1 MQFEPLSLRAA
12 AALACVVL
20 PTVAWRTFRRGSPAV
35 TLSTAQ
41 VLASGPR
48 GLRGRLYRLPD
59 VLRLLALLALLVALA
74 RPRQGE
80 ESLHVSSEGVA
91 IMMLVDRSTSM
102 SLPMQV
108 VGDDTLS
115 RLDTVK
121 RVFKA
126 FVLGGDGLPGRPND
140 LVGLSTF
147 AMFGEQNCPLTLD
160 RDGLAMFID
169 GITLAT
175 PVEDRTAIG
184 DGLRYATLSLVAATE
199 RTPVKSRFI
208 ILLSDGEQNAGELTP
223 AEGARLAAS
232 HGIKVHCIF
241 VSSPMG
247 ARQYVDFFGRVMQ
260 IPTEAP
266 SGDELKQVAAVTGGT
281 FSEATDAKS
290 LLEITRRIDQA
301 EKTEVRQKIVR
312 YRERCALPLLI
323 GIALLGIELFL
334 RATVFLR
341 VP

>member
-1 MQFEPLSLRAA
+1 MQCEPMSLRAA
-12 AALACVVL
+12 IMLAAIIVPL
-20 PTVAWRTFRRGSPAV
+20 VAWRMFRRQRAAV
-35 TLSTAQ
+35 TLSTTPL
-41 VLASGPR
+41 LAAGPK
-48 GLRGRLYRLPD
+48 GLRGRLYRTPD
-59 VLRLLALLALLVALA
+59 VLRLLALIALLVALA
-74 RPRQGE
+74 RPREGE
-80 ESLHVSSEGVA
+80 ESVHVSSEGVA

-102 SLPMQV
+102 DSPMQIV
-108 VGDDTLS
+108 DKDTLS
-115 RLDTVK
+115 RLDMVK

-160 RDGLAMFID
+160 RDGLALFID

-184 DGLRYATLSLVAATE
+184 DGLRHAALSLIAATA
-199 RTPVKSRFI
+199 RTPAKSKFI

-223 AEGARLAAS
+223 EEGARMAAS

-260 IPTEAP
+260 IPTEV
-266 SGDELKQVAAVTGGT
+266 STGDELKEVASITGGT
-281 FSEATDAKS
+281 FSEATDGKS
-290 LLEITRRIDQA
+290 LLEITRRIDQE
-301 EKTEVRQKIVR
+301 EKTEIRQKVVR
-312 YRERCALPLLI
+312 YRERFGLPLVI
-323 GIALLGIELFL
+323 GIALLGIELLFRATMFL
-334 RATVFLR
+334 RI
-341 VP
+341 P

>member
-1 MQFEPLSLRAA
+1 MSLRAA
-12 AALACVVL
+12 VILAAIVL
-20 PTVAWRTFRRGSPAV
+20 PLVAWRMFNRRRAAV
-35 TLSTAQ
+35 TLSTAPL
-41 VLASGPR
+41 LASGPR
-48 GLRGRLYRLPD
+48 GLRSRLYRLPD
-59 VLRLLALLALLVALA
+59 ALRFLALISLLVALA

-80 ESLHVSSEGVA
+80 ESVHVSSEGVA

-102 SLPMQV
+102 GRPMQIV
-108 VGDDTLS
+108 QGDTLS

-160 RDGLAMFID
+160 RDGLALFID

-175 PVEDRTAIG
+175 QVENLTAIG
-184 DGLRYATLSLVAATE
+184 DGLRHAALSLVAATA
-199 RTPVKSRFI
+199 RTPTKSKFV

-232 HGIKVHCIF
+232 YGIKVHCIF

-247 ARQYVDFFGRVMQ
+247 AQQYVDFFGRVVLV
-260 IPTEAP
+260 PTEVP
-266 SGDELKQVAAVTGGT
+266 TGDELKEVASLTGGT
-281 FSEATDAKS
+281 FSEATDGES
-290 LLEITRRIDQA
+290 LVEITRRIDQE
-301 EKTEVRQKIVR
+301 EKTEIRQKVVR
-312 YRERCALPLLI
+312 YRERFGLPLVI
-323 GIALLGIELFL
+323 GITLLGVELLL

-341 VP
+341 IP